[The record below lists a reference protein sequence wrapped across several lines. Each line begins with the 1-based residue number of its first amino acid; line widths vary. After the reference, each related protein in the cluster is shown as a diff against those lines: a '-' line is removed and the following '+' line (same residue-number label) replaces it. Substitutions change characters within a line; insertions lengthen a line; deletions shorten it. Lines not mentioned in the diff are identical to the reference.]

1 MQTEVNDIV
10 VRILTVLMNVLHI
23 IAVLA
28 LIIFN
33 VQYYKN
39 FSELMETSDLI
50 ISQVL
55 MSIGSVV
62 VYVLFVG
69 VISLWISINRNLQR
83 LVYLQGGQLKASIDC
98 NDNKPAPQVTV
109 SAPQVT
115 QKDPN
120 LHPYEDGYHDN

>member
-83 LVYLQGGQLKASIDC
+83 LVYLQGGQLKASIDY

-109 SAPQVT
+109 PAPQVT